1 MYILLIGISF
11 LIFIIDIIS
20 KRYIEMYLNYKEII
34 HNFLDINYTRNYGIS
49 FNMLDGS
56 NILIIILNIL
66 ILILLVV
73 FFVKEKNKTKGLSL
87 SYGFILGGLF
97 GNLFDRVVNG
107 YVIDF
112 ISFKIKGFTMPIFNF
127 SDIMITCGVVLM
139 LIFSKGSDS
148 SE

>member
-1 MYILLIGISF
+1 MYILLMGISF
-11 LIFIIDIIS
+11 LILAIDIIS

-56 NILIIILNIL
+56 NIFIIILNIL
-66 ILILLVV
+66 ILVLLLV
-73 FFVKEKNKTKGLSL
+73 FFIKEKNKTKGLSL

-127 SDIMITCGVVLM
+127 SDIMITCGVVMM